1 MIVKM
6 AYTNINRK
14 CCACNVS
21 KMKHYKYSIIL
32 ECGSVSFGTLK
43 TLRNSGLEINS
54 NQSDIHICKSKLY
67 EFLQFHTIVRTW
79 FYYFVRLISYRTY
92 FRLRSFLLTLI
103 LTIDPSDNS
112 SYQQN
117 SIQQA
122 QTQYNQSV
130 VWKRR
135 SASICKQTLKMF
147 LSVKNPNK
155 IFCLQ

>member
-1 MIVKM
+1 MHTTSKTCNCKATHTCFMIVKM

-79 FYYFVRLISYRTY
+79 FYYFVRLISYRTRIILQIKEFLIDSHTY
-92 FRLRSFLLTLI
+92 NRSQWQQQLSAEQHSAG
-103 LTIDPSDNS
+103 SD
-112 SYQQN
+112 
-117 SIQQA
+117 
-122 QTQYNQSV
+122 SV
-130 VWKRR
+130 
-135 SASICKQTLKMF
+135 
-147 LSVKNPNK
+147 
-155 IFCLQ
+155 